1 MAKSKNLKKSYSVSA
16 FFPCY
21 NDAGTIASMVELA
34 TLTLMKVAN
43 EFEVIVIDDG
53 SSDKS
58 REILKELLQ
67 SNPYLKLVFHEKN
80 KGYGGA
86 LRSGF
91 KTASKD
97 LIFYTDGDAQ
107 YDISELLNL
116 LTKLSD
122 NVDIVQGYKIKRS
135 DPWYRIIIGDLYNFG
150 VKLAFAI
157 KIRDVDCDFRL
168 IRRGVFD
175 KVKLEHNSGVIT
187 VEMVKKFQD
196 AGFKFAQVPV
206 SHYFRSYGK
215 SQFFNFKRVAH
226 VAIELL
232 ILWRELVLAKWLRIN
247 TSKMTS
253 SPTTKEWGFIG
264 RVRMT
269 FFHLFH
275 PRE

>member
-1 MAKSKNLKKSYSVSA
+1 MANKTRLKKLKKNCSISA

-34 TLTLMKVAN
+34 TLTLKKITN
-43 EFEVIVIDDG
+43 DFEVIVIDDG
-53 SSDKS
+53 SSDNS
-58 REILKELLQ
+58 REILKELSQ

-97 LIFYTDGDAQ
+97 LVFYTDGDAQ
-107 YDISELLNL
+107 YDVAELANL
-116 LTKLSD
+116 FAKLSD
-122 NVDIVQGYKIKRS
+122 KVDIVQGYKIKRC
-135 DPWYRIIIGDLYNFG
+135 DPWYRIVIGDLYNFG

-168 IRRGVFD
+168 IRRSVFK

-196 AGFKFAQVPV
+196 AGFKFVQVPV

-215 SQFFNFKRVAH
+215 SQFFNFRRIAH
-226 VAIELL
+226 VAIELAV
-232 ILWRELVLAKWLRIN
+232 LWKELVLTKWLRIN
-247 TSKMTS
+247 TSK
-253 SPTTKEWGFIG
+253 TKMF
-264 RVRMT
+264 
-269 FFHLFH
+269 
-275 PRE
+275 

>member
-1 MAKSKNLKKSYSVSA
+1 MAKKMKTKKKVSVSA

-34 TLTLMKVAN
+34 TLTLKKVAN
-43 EFEVIVIDDG
+43 DFEVIVIDDG
-53 SSDKS
+53 SSDNS
-58 REILKELLQ
+58 REILKELSQ

-168 IRRGVFD
+168 IRRSVFD
-175 KVKLEHNSGVIT
+175 KVRLEHNSGVIT

-215 SQFFNFKRVAH
+215 SQFFNFSRVYR
-226 VAIELL
+226 VGVEI
-232 ILWRELVLAKWLRIN
+232 IDLWQELVLLKWQKKI
-247 TSKMTS
+247 TSKVD
-253 SPTTKEWGFIG
+253 KY
-264 RVRMT
+264 
-269 FFHLFH
+269 
-275 PRE
+275 